1 MFVRYEI
8 FTSANEG
15 SNFLGTQPTLQL
27 SSSPRTPSSHWQRI
41 WDLLRL
47 HPWGPS
53 PQHGLCCERVS
64 LSIRSGTGCPTI
76 GHIHSQTTAK
86 MSTPG
91 IDDPIAHWRQ
101 KMRLQKSRVKILEVN
116 KYPITMPTLNN
127 PPLENRRHCAL
138 HQLVQSRGCMLVWR
152 SYPQIRFC
160 GPEWLWSVENTVH
173 WTRNVLV
180 WDRVLWD
187 HHCRLG
193 L

>member
-1 MFVRYEI
+1 
-8 FTSANEG
+8 
-15 SNFLGTQPTLQL
+15 
-27 SSSPRTPSSHWQRI
+27 
-41 WDLLRL
+41 
-47 HPWGPS
+47 
-53 PQHGLCCERVS
+53 
-64 LSIRSGTGCPTI
+64 
-76 GHIHSQTTAK
+76 

-152 SYPQIRFC
+152 SYPQIRFY

-180 WDRVLWD
+180 
-187 HHCRLG
+187 
-193 L
+193 